1 MSTDDIG
8 TNAAGRPQPAGGGQ
22 SGTAQAG
29 SAQRTALERDARAA
43 LDASAARLDARI
55 QSRLNQARHRAV
67 EELAARQ
74 QRPAWQRWF
83 GMGGGFGLVPAGAV
97 AGVALVAVVL
107 WTGRPEGRPGG
118 MDTAAAFE
126 DIELLAD
133 ADALDLST
141 EADTEFV
148 EWAALTAG
156 ESADTA
162 VGT

>member
-1 MSTDDIG
+1 MSTDDIK
-8 TNAAGRPQPAGGGQ
+8 TNADGGPQPGAAGQ
-22 SGTAQAG
+22 SGTT
-29 SAQRTALERDARAA
+29 QRTALERDARAA
-43 LDASAARLDARI
+43 LDASTARLDARI

-67 EELAARQ
+67 EAMTARQ
-74 QRPAWQRWF
+74 LRPAWQRWF
-83 GMGGGFGLVPAGAV
+83 GMGGGFGFAPAGAV
-97 AGVALVAVVL
+97 AAVALVAVVL
-107 WTGRPEGRPGG
+107 WTGRPDGRPGA

-156 ESADTA
+156 GSADTA